1 MESLYGGQF
10 SLSTQLIKPNYLTK
24 QHTCYFNTVLI
35 HLPSDENLISSDN
48 TMPKKFG
55 KASRN
60 SNNNNNNNNFITKRL
75 AYNASKK
82 ENIIK
87 TENW

>member
-1 MESLYGGQF
+1 
-10 SLSTQLIKPNYLTK
+10 
-24 QHTCYFNTVLI
+24 
-35 HLPSDENLISSDN
+35 
-48 TMPKKFG
+48 MPKKFG

-87 TENW
+87 TEIWFGNITQKN